1 MKRFTAAL
9 VAAIAAFGVAS
20 AGAQDKKTTRI
31 SIGTGGTGGVYY
43 PLGGGLAAILSKSV
57 PGVEATAEVTAGSI
71 ANLQLIDG
79 GKSEVAFTMADAAW
93 DAVNGLDKF
102 SGKKVALR
110 TLVVFYPNR
119 MHVVTVEGTGI
130 NKFTDMKG
138 KRVSTGAP
146 VSGTEVMANRL
157 IEAYGLD
164 PAKDIVRER
173 LSVAESVSALKDGKI
188 DAFFWVGGVPT
199 GAVSD
204 LAATPGKKIK
214 LIDHGEGVENMR
226 KKFGPLYVRNQ
237 ILANAYP
244 GETRTTTNV
253 DVWNLL
259 VVPEKADEKLVYEI
273 TRTMF
278 EKKDE
283 LVKVHKDAA
292 FLELSNQ
299 ASGASPIPFHP
310 GAARYFKEKGITV
323 K

>member
-1 MKRFTAAL
+1 MKRFITAL
-9 VAAIAAFGVAS
+9 VAVIAAFGLAT
-20 AGAQDKKTTRI
+20 AGAQDKKVRL

-43 PLGGGLAAILSKSV
+43 PLGGGLAAAISKFV

-79 GKSEVAFTMADAAW
+79 GKSEIAFTMADAAW

-102 SGKKVALR
+102 SGKKIPLR

-130 NKFTDMKG
+130 NTFKDLKG

-146 VSGTEVMANRL
+146 VSGTEVMALRL
-157 IEAYGLD
+157 IEASGLD
-164 PAKDIVRER
+164 PQKDLTRER
-173 LSVAESVSALKDGKI
+173 LSVAESVAALKDGKI

-199 GAVSD
+199 PSITD

-214 LIDHGEGVENMR
+214 LIDHGDAADNMR
-226 KKFGPLYVRNQ
+226 KKYGPIYVKNK

-244 GETRTTTNV
+244 GDDRDTSNV

-259 VVPEKADEKLVYEI
+259 VVPEKSDENLIYQI
-273 TRTMF
+273 TKMMF

-283 LVKVHKDAA
+283 LVKVHKDAS
-292 FLELSNQ
+292 FLDLANQ
-299 ASGASPIPFHP
+299 SSGASPIPFHP

-323 K
+323 R